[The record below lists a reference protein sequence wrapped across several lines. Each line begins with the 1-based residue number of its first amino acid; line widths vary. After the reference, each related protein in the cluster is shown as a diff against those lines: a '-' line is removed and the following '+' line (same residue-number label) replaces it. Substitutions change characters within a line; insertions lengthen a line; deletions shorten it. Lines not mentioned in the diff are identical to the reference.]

1 LDYVYLVTIFSHSMT
16 PPCVCVC
23 VMNLIKP
30 FVELFEQYK
39 NCIFVSSL
47 IHAYDVSINND
58 RNSNLEFYSGE
69 F

>member
-1 LDYVYLVTIFSHSMT
+1 MT

-47 IHAYDVSINND
+47 IHAYDVSINTD